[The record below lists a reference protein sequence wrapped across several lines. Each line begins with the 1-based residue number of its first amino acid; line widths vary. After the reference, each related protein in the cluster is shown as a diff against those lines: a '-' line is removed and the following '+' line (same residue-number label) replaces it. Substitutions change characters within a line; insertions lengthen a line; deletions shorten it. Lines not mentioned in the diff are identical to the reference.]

1 MVAYDLKND
10 YDNEFDNNF
19 DENIITESNT
29 NVPSNSAFNDLINTN
44 PEQKY
49 GEKLDT
55 APSTKITL
63 SSILNKHKGS
73 VDESEQPSLDKL
85 SSLLKS
91 SEETPNLP
99 YTNYIIGSSIFLI
112 VCIGLYYLY
121 VYVIEHKLLNQFNN
135 FFNPPKNTPNKEN
148 PKEKKTNYKK
158 EGFEN
163 NIKGLDKAINGG
175 VNKNALNKD
184 VKVFNSDNDSVSEN
198 KVDNDEASSNIQS
211 SLVKERHCYIGTDR
225 GFRSCIKIGD
235 ADKCM
240 SGDIF
245 PTQEMCI
252 NPSLRQ

>member
-135 FFNPPKNTPNKEN
+135 FFNPPKCLFLMFPH
-148 PKEKKTNYKK
+148 
-158 EGFEN
+158 
-163 NIKGLDKAINGG
+163 
-175 VNKNALNKD
+175 
-184 VKVFNSDNDSVSEN
+184 KVPPYGKRLTIVFITFLIITL
-198 KVDNDEASSNIQS
+198 K
-211 SLVKERHCYIGTDR
+211 
-225 GFRSCIKIGD
+225 
-235 ADKCM
+235 
-240 SGDIF
+240 F
-245 PTQEMCI
+245 PYD
-252 NPSLRQ
+252 LK